1 VVDCQTPTPTPSCG
15 IERRIEYMVEA
26 CNKKDYTVQ
35 EQKVIEHVQIQ
46 VHALKPAHVA
56 SPYEEKINE

>member
-1 VVDCQTPTPTPSCG
+1 
-15 IERRIEYMVEA
+15 MVEA